1 MEGLN
6 PNDYPLSV
14 GGMTIQ
20 QQKSSERMA
29 RERGSARTKVEEHLE
44 ASQHWWE
51 PSVCLKHEADVLQ
64 VRAKPEI
71 QHGLIQY
78 IM

>member
-1 MEGLN
+1 M
-6 PNDYPLSV
+6 V
-14 GGMTIQ
+14 
-20 QQKSSERMA
+20 
-29 RERGSARTKVEEHLE
+29 RERGSVALRRTKVEEHLE

-78 IM
+78 IFCNLWNHIPNQGQFP